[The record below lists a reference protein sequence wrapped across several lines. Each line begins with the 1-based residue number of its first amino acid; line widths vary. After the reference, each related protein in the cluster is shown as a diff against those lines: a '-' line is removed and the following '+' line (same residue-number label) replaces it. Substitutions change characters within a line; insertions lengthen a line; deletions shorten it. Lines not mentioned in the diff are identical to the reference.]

1 MSQKTSKTLHKW
13 VELFP
18 DCSLHVRSLGAQT
31 PAVDMII
38 PRTFGYCL
46 VRLHLFRCAP
56 IARPVTQILFAIGYQ
71 VQIRGKV
78 SPIWQLRHHTWG
90 LRRCWSFPVSLSS
103 LENETKPAKQIFRK
117 LWLNS
122 RLTLQAG
129 SLLSGTPS
137 LGESRGL
144 HSSKWDRFTLPHLPS
159 IYLQRSWQNCV
170 GAINLCSELVVMNSQ
185 WTCTAVSF
193 EAESVM
199 MQ

>member
-1 MSQKTSKTLHKW
+1 MRKGNSIEIPARFDILLVRGPMQILNRAEQMSQKTSKTLHKW

-78 SPIWQLRHHTWG
+78 SPIWQLRHHT
-90 LRRCWSFPVSLSS
+90 
-103 LENETKPAKQIFRK
+103 
-117 LWLNS
+117 
-122 RLTLQAG
+122 
-129 SLLSGTPS
+129 
-137 LGESRGL
+137 
-144 HSSKWDRFTLPHLPS
+144 
-159 IYLQRSWQNCV
+159 
-170 GAINLCSELVVMNSQ
+170 
-185 WTCTAVSF
+185 
-193 EAESVM
+193 
-199 MQ
+199 